1 MNRMEMSL
9 PCDSFQK
16 NSFFTIP
23 ILFLLLKTLAV
34 NYYSTLFS
42 LLFNLRISMRSLI
55 LLPLFVCA
63 VFGQDL
69 STNISVDMAD
79 TQSIRE
85 AISVKN
91 ALYDRQFKLM
101 KLHKTFA
108 FTTGG
113 LLLAA
118 DGMGL
123 YHFLSMMKQGHDF
136 RDANGFDE
144 DNINNNPEV
153 ANEIKTIWRKNQS
166 QTERIIHASLISAA
180 TVCYTTTATIEL
192 CMPSINNDPSYQR
205 KVTIHRASFIT
216 HAALMA
222 ANIGLGMAESSALSK
237 GSHNAVI
244 GLGITHTVVGFLA
257 PVIMFGS
264 GLIFSF

>member
-1 MNRMEMSL
+1 MRTL
-9 PCDSFQK
+9 V
-16 NSFFTIP
+16 
-23 ILFLLLKTLAV
+23 LL
-34 NYYSTLFS
+34 S
-42 LLFNLRISMRSLI
+42 
-55 LLPLFVCA
+55 LFVCT
-63 VFGQDL
+63 VFGQNL
-69 STNISVDMAD
+69 STNVAVDLPD

-85 AISVKN
+85 AIAIKD
-91 ALYDRQFKLM
+91 ALFDRQLKLL

-144 DNINNNPEV
+144 DNLDNNP
-153 ANEIKTIWRKNQS
+153 AHAIEIKKIWSKNQS
-166 QTERIIHASLISAA
+166 QTDRIIHASLISAA

-192 CMPSINNDPSYQR
+192 CMPTLNDDPSYQK
-205 KVTIHRASFIT
+205 KVTMHRVSFIA

-237 GSHNAVI
+237 GNHEVVSK
-244 GLGITHTVVGFLA
+244 LGAAHTFIGFLA
-257 PVIMFGS
+257 PVMMFGS
-264 GLIFSF
+264 GIVFSL

>member
-1 MNRMEMSL
+1 
-9 PCDSFQK
+9 
-16 NSFFTIP
+16 
-23 ILFLLLKTLAV
+23 
-34 NYYSTLFS
+34 
-42 LLFNLRISMRSLI
+42 MRALI
-55 LLPLFVCA
+55 LLPLLVCA
-63 VFGQDL
+63 VFGEDL
-69 STNISVDMAD
+69 STNFAIDMAD

-85 AISVKN
+85 AIAVKN
-91 ALYDRQFKLM
+91 ALYDRQFKLL
-101 KLHKTFA
+101 KLHKTLA

-144 DNINNNPEV
+144 DNVNSAV
-153 ANEIKTIWRKNQS
+153 QSNEIRTIWRKNQS
-166 QTERIIHASLISAA
+166 QSERILHASLISAA

-192 CMPSINNDPSYQR
+192 CMPSLNNDPSYQK
-205 KVTIHRASFIT
+205 KVMLHRASFFT

-222 ANIGLGMAESSALSK
+222 ANIVLGMAESSALSK
-237 GSHNAVI
+237 GNHNAVV

-257 PVIMFGS
+257 PVMMFGS

>member
-1 MNRMEMSL
+1 
-9 PCDSFQK
+9 
-16 NSFFTIP
+16 
-23 ILFLLLKTLAV
+23 
-34 NYYSTLFS
+34 
-42 LLFNLRISMRSLI
+42 MRSLI
-55 LLPLFVCA
+55 LLPLLVCA

-69 STNISVDMAD
+69 SNISVDMAD

-85 AISVKN
+85 AIAVKN
-91 ALYDRQFKLM
+91 ALYDRQFKM
-101 KLHKTFA
+101 MRLHKTFA

-136 RDANGFDE
+136 RDANGFE
-144 DNINNNPEV
+144 EENINNNPDV
-153 ANEIKTIWRKNQS
+153 ANEINSIWRKNQS

-205 KVTIHRASFIT
+205 KVAIHRASFIT

-237 GSHNAVI
+237 GNHNAVVS
-244 GLGITHTVVGFLA
+244 LGITHTFIGFLA
-257 PVIMFGS
+257 PLMMFGS
-264 GLIFSF
+264 GIIFSF